1 MSHRTR
7 LAATDGPGLLAR
19 SAALAAAGCGLAHG
33 VLLATAPAGWTAV
46 VQAALTTA
54 CLPCA
59 LHLWWRPRAAAW
71 AMHVAVALALAM
83 LLAHPLVVTFGVPV
97 HDHLAPRWPGTAMP
111 LLAGL
116 GLFLAA
122 WRWWLGCDVA
132 AQPSASSPIASPGR
146 RVPQA

>member
-1 MSHRTR
+1 MSHPTR
-7 LAATDGPGLLAR
+7 LAATDGRGLLAR

-33 VLLATAPAGWTAV
+33 LLLAAAPAGWTAV
-46 VQAALTTA
+46 GQAALTAA

-59 LHLWWRPRAAAW
+59 LHLWWRPGAAAW
-71 AMHVAVALALAM
+71 AMHVALAVAM
-83 LLAHPLVVTFGVPV
+83 LLAHPLVQAFGAHV
-97 HDHLAPRWPGTAMP
+97 HGSAASAGWAGTAMP

-116 GLFLAA
+116 GLFLAV

-132 AQPSASSPIASPGR
+132 GQTSASPTAGPGR